1 MSSLRNVTKRSTHK
15 ERAQP
20 SARKKFGLLEKKSD
34 YKLRSDNYH
43 KRQAR
48 LKTLQRKAQERNPD
62 EFAFGM
68 IGTVAGERRGPE
80 GSASTHA
87 ATAKLKS
94 EDLRYVRMAKVID
107 DHRVG
112 RLQGELHGT
121 ESAGAAAQHTYFGDE
136 PAARRRATAAPPK
149 KDKRARLAGRKVA
162 KAYAKLDGALEDQ
175 RASTELLQRLEGE
188 KIAMGKGRKRKVAGA
203 ADGRP
208 AVFKWRKQRAK

>member
-1 MSSLRNVTKRSTHK
+1 MQRPR
-15 ERAQP
+15 RRDPPAPPPQ
-20 SARKKFGLLEKKSD
+20 ARKKFGLLEKKSD

-94 EDLRYVRMAKVID
+94 EDLRYVRMAKVPD
-107 DHRVG
+107 
-112 RLQGELHGT
+112 
-121 ESAGAAAQHTYFGDE
+121 GAQKIRGAS
-136 PAARRRATAAPPK
+136 RRRRGWEMVRHSRRGEAALRLR
-149 KDKRARLAGRKVA
+149 DDARLVTRCGSGRART
-162 KAYAKLDGALEDQ
+162 
-175 RASTELLQRLEGE
+175 S
-188 KIAMGKGRKRKVAGA
+188 
-203 ADGRP
+203 
-208 AVFKWRKQRAK
+208 